1 MLTSMQTAAQTYR
14 MNQINSA
21 SPLDLILITYDVL
34 LTSCA
39 HRDLERT
46 TRALSLLRNALDFS
60 YDAKIAMGLFRLYQY
75 CADLAR
81 QGKFDEAAHIIRELR
96 ATWAQVKSEYETQV
110 ATADVTPAPATL
122 QPGQIS
128 A

>member
-1 MLTSMQTAAQTYR
+1 MTNMQAAAQTYR

-34 LTSCA
+34 LTSCGQ
-39 HRDLERT
+39 RDLERT

-60 YDAKIAMGLFRLYQY
+60 YDANIAMGLFRLYQY

-81 QGKFDEAAHIIRELR
+81 KGKFDEAAHIIRELR
-96 ATWAQVKSEYETQV
+96 ATWAQVKSEYESQI
-110 ATADVTPAPATL
+110 ATTDVTPTPATL
-122 QPGQIS
+122 PSGQLS